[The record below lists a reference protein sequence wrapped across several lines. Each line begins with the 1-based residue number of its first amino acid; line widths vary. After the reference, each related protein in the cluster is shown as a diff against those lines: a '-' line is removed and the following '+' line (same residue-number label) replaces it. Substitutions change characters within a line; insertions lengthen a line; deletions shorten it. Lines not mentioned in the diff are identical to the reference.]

1 MFDRKIP
8 PMLAYSAA
16 EPFDSRDHIFEVKWD
31 GTRCILFLRQGE
43 VRLQNRRLLDIT
55 HRYPELVR
63 QLPEVIRA
71 EEAILDG
78 ELVVLRG
85 GRPHFPSLQQ
95 REHVSDPFKA
105 ELLAKELPAT
115 YIVFDLLLLNGQ
127 DCTCWSLLERKEALQ
142 RIVTDSE
149 VVLQSRFVEERGKAF
164 YEGAIKEG
172 FEGVMAK
179 RKDSP
184 YLIGKRSRFWLK
196 VKPRGVAICHIV
208 GYTEGEGQR
217 RSSFGALVLATREGG
232 RWTFRGKV
240 GTGFK
245 GEELKRL
252 KALLSPLRIESP
264 PFEEI
269 PHVKGVHWVEPL
281 YRCEVLYHEETQEGR
296 FRAPVFRRLLS

>member
-16 EPFDSRDHIFEVKWD
+16 EPFDSRDHIFEIKWD
-31 GTRCILFLRQGE
+31 GTRCILFLRHGE

-63 QLPEVIRA
+63 RLPEAVRA

-78 ELVVLRG
+78 ELVVLRS

-115 YIVFDLLLLNGQ
+115 YMVFDILLLDGQ
-127 DCTCWSLLERKEALQ
+127 DCTRRPLLERKEILQ
-142 RIVTDSE
+142 RVVTESDS
-149 VVLQSRFVEERGKAF
+149 VLQSRFVEERGRAF
-164 YEGAIKEG
+164 YEGVVKEG
-172 FEGVMAK
+172 FEGMMAK

-184 YLIGKRSRFWLK
+184 YLIGKRSRHWLK
-196 VKPRGVAICHIV
+196 VKPRGVATCHIV
-208 GYTEGEGQR
+208 GYTEGEGER

-232 RWTFRGKV
+232 RWIFRGKV

-245 GEELKRL
+245 GEDLKRL

-264 PFEEI
+264 PFEDI
-269 PHVKGVHWVEPL
+269 PPVKGVRWVEPL
-281 YRCEVLYHEETQEGR
+281 YRCEVLFQEETREGR